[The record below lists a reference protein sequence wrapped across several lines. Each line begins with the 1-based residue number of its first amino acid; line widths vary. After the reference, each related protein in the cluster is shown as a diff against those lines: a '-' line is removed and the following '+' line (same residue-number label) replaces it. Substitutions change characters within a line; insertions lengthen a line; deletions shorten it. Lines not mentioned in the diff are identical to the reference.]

1 MLTMDLP
8 TAVTLPGTPSSV
20 LQARRYVHKA
30 LELYTHLAEDAALAV
45 SELVSNAI
53 VHTRSGMA
61 IDGRVELSVAV
72 VDGVVRV
79 EVRDQGTINGSKPS
93 LRVNDNATDP
103 GEHGNGLRLVMSVV
117 SRWGV
122 ELLAGGGSLVWAEL
136 DI

>member
-8 TAVTLPGTPSSV
+8 TVVTLPGTPSSV
-20 LQARRYVHKA
+20 PQARRYVHEA
-30 LELYTHLAEDAALAV
+30 LELYTHLAADAELAV

-53 VHTRSGMA
+53 AHTRSGMA

-72 VDGVVRV
+72 ADGMVRV

-93 LRVNDNATDP
+93 LRVNDNSTDP

-122 ELLAGGGSLVWAEL
+122 VQLAGGGSLVWAEL

>member
-20 LQARRYVHKA
+20 PQARRYVRKA
-30 LELYTHLAEDAALAV
+30 LELYAHLAYDAEVTV

-53 VHTRSGMA
+53 AHTRSGLA
-61 IDGRVELSVAV
+61 IDGRVDLTVTV
-72 VDGVVRV
+72 VDGAVRL
-79 EVRDQGTINGSKPS
+79 EVRDQGAINGSKPS

-103 GEHGNGLRLVMSVV
+103 GEHGNGLRLVMSVA

-122 ELLAGGGSLVWAEL
+122 ELLNGGGSLVWAEL